1 MKTIENPIVPG
12 DIYILLSQLIAI
24 SKGPLAV
31 GTAVLSGRAAV
42 APLRAAVTE
51 PRVEAVHIAVCAAAE
66 TISRGDGAGV
76 GVAAAAT
83 TAAGASIASRGIT
96 IPVDGSITKALADSH
111 QTVAPVLGGLDQTQG
126 ELLNGRLVDV
136 VGEGDVLVGR
146 GVGADGAVEDVLAV
160 GDVALVVEGVDVP
173 VDDVIAEVAQVGEAL
188 AGAAAV
194 RRAHVG
200 GEVPAEGVLED
211 LFVLRHVASAGGGG
225 EGVEVWV
232 VVGMGAELVAV
243 VYNAAQDIGVWCL
256 GCVSPVEAVG
266 EEGGLDLLLG
276 EEVKELVGVEEGAI
290 VECEGD
296 GARGVAVGD
305 GDAFEKCKS
314 SCFHVFKLSQ
324 RGAYHRGRFQ
334 ILAEESTEF
343 LHCFHLHHLYRFQS
357 RFGNQFRNV
366 QR

>member
-1 MKTIENPIVPG
+1 M
-12 DIYILLSQLIAI
+12 
-24 SKGPLAV
+24 
-31 GTAVLSGRAAV
+31 
-42 APLRAAVTE
+42 RAAVTE

-146 GVGADGAVEDVLAV
+146 GVGADGVVEDVLAV

-225 EGVEVWV
+225 EGIEVWV
-232 VVGMGAELVAV
+232 VVRVGAELVAV

-290 VECEGD
+290 VEGEGD

-324 RGAYHRGRFQ
+324 RGAYHRGCFQ
-334 ILAEESTEF
+334 ILAEELTEF
-343 LHCFHLHHLYRFQS
+343 LHCFHLHHLHHLYRFQS